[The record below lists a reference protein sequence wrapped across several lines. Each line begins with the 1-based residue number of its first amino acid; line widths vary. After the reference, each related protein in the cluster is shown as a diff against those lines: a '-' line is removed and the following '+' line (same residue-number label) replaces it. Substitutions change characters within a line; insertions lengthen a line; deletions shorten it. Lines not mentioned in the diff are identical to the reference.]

1 MQSKKLIVCLDVID
15 KRVTKG
21 VQFKGNIDVGD
32 PVEMASRY
40 SDEGVDELVVYDIM
54 ASAEGRAIDL
64 DLVKS
69 VAAVTR
75 VPLTVGGGLRDLKDI
90 EDAMEAGAQ
99 KVSINSLAVLDPSVI
114 ADASEKFGKNAVM
127 LAIDAKFVGVS
138 EQIPSGYEVFIQGAR
153 RAMGL
158 DAIQWAQE
166 AQRLGAGEVCL
177 NSIDADGT
185 KEGYDLV
192 FTDLMAKSLEI
203 PVIASGGAGTLEHIQ
218 ELFEDTAAQAAL
230 VASMLHFNEFTVSQI
245 KKVMH

>member
-114 ADASEKFGKNAVM
+114 ADASKKFGKNAVM

>member
-218 ELFEDTAAQAAL
+218 ELFEGTAAQAAL

>member
-99 KVSINSLAVLDPSVI
+99 KVSINSLAVLGPSVI

-218 ELFEDTAAQAAL
+218 ELFEGTAAQAAL

>member
-138 EQIPSGYEVFIQGAR
+138 AQIPSGYEVFIQGAR

-218 ELFEDTAAQAAL
+218 ELFEGTAAQAAL